1 MKFSGV
7 IVVVVVGGGGDDDDV
22 IDGEEVEG
30 TGRGIV
36 VSVASKVELGCIRK
50 VSWTREQLFLLLI
63 STCVV

>member
-1 MKFSGV
+1 MKFSGM
-7 IVVVVVGGGGDDDDV
+7 IVVVGGGDDDDV

-50 VSWTREQLFLLLI
+50 VSWTLEQLLWLLI
-63 STCVV
+63 STCAV